1 MKKINKTNKIKII
14 KIITLIA
21 IVTILAISTV
31 YMIPIIKQLNTT
43 EGQTQFKEKIQ
54 ESGMIGPL
62 ILFGLEIAQV
72 LLAILPGEPIEVLA
86 GICFGPIWGSIFLM
100 ISIFII
106 TCAIYFLVKKYGKK
120 FIYEFFPKEKVN
132 KLENSKLFKD
142 EKKIEMV
149 MIILFLIPATPKDLL
164 VYIGGLLP
172 IKSSRFILISTL
184 LRFPSIISSVIAGD
198 NILEGEWK
206 IGILA
211 YVITFLITF
220 IVVFI
225 VNKIDKNKVTGDI
238 IESIKNKEID

>member
-1 MKKINKTNKIKII
+1 MKKISKTKII
-14 KIITLIA
+14 KLITLIA
-21 IVTILAISTV
+21 IVTMLVIATV

-43 EGQTQFKEKIQ
+43 EGQVQFKEKIQ

-72 LLAILPGEPIEVLA
+72 LLAVLPGEPIEVLA

-100 ISIFII
+100 ISVFII
-106 TCAIYFLVKKYGKK
+106 TCAIYFLVKKYGRK

-142 EKKIEMV
+142 EKKIEIV

-198 NILEGEWK
+198 NILGGEWK
-206 IGILA
+206 IGVLA
-211 YVITFLITF
+211 YVVTFLITF

-225 VNKIDKNKVTGDI
+225 VNKIDKNKVTEDI
-238 IESIKNKEID
+238 IESIKNNEIE